1 MAEISIAI
9 LGLGRVGTSAGLAL
23 KRYSSKPDAA
33 HRFTVTGYSSVGAHL
48 KAAQRLNAVHDTSR
62 NVGQAV
68 QGRDIVLLTMPYA
81 EVEAVYQYIAQD
93 LRPGSVIIDCSP
105 LKEPS
110 LGWAK
115 KYLPPE
121 VHMIGAT
128 PILNPAYLFEGTDDP
143 ERATPD
149 LFENGKWLIVP
160 GLTAIPEAIDLGRD
174 LAAILGAKSQFID
187 PGENDSLIAATE
199 NLPALLGLAYY
210 LMLEKSQG
218 WDDLQ
223 KLTNPAFGML
233 TRHLFDTHPDDL
245 RDQWMQ
251 NRANLVRYTDDLIT
265 VLRSLRQALATNDD
279 STIEGAA
286 AESAG
291 SYEAWYNRRLK
302 DKWEAEPKPVETPDI
317 MSTLFGGTIA
327 SKFRGNRDKK

>member
-9 LGLGRVGTSAGLAL
+9 LGLGRIGTSAGLAL

-33 HRFTVTGYSSVGAHL
+33 HRFTISGYSSVGSHL
-48 KAAQRLNAVHDTSR
+48 KTAQKLDAVHEIAR
-62 NVGQAV
+62 NAALAV
-68 QGRDIVLLTMPYA
+68 RGRDIVLLTMPYA
-81 EVEAVYQYIAQD
+81 EVEATYQYITQD
-93 LRPGSVIIDCSP
+93 LRPGAVVIDCSP

-115 KYLPPE
+115 KHLPAE
-121 VHMIGAT
+121 VHMIGVT
-128 PILNPAYLFEGTDDP
+128 PILNPKYLFEGTDDP

-149 LFENGKWLIVP
+149 LFEGGKWLIVP
-160 GLTAIPEAIDLGRD
+160 AVSAIPEAIDLGRD
-174 LAAILGAKSQFID
+174 LAAIMGANTQFID
-187 PGENDSLIAATE
+187 PGENDSLVAATE

-218 WDDLQ
+218 WNDLQ

-245 RDQWMQ
+245 RDQWLH
-251 NRANLVRYTDDLIT
+251 NRANLVRYTDDLMT
-265 VLRSLRQALATNDD
+265 VLRSLRQALVENDE
-279 STIEGAA
+279 STIEGVAA
-286 AESAG
+286 DSAS

-302 DKWEAEPKPVETPDI
+302 DKWEAEQKPVETPDI
-317 MSTLFGGTIA
+317 MSSLFGGTIA
-327 SKFRGNRDKK
+327 RQLRGNRNK